1 MSIIKM
7 TRLCFCCGKR
17 FRVFKE
23 RKDHLPPG
31 VCLELEDGRRIDIC
45 TNCIMSDETYKVLV
59 ERLNNEN
66 I

>member
-1 MSIIKM
+1 MSITKM

-17 FRVFKE
+17 FRVYKE
-23 RKDHLPPG
+23 RKDHLPNG
-31 VCLELEDGRRIDIC
+31 VCLELNDGRRIDIC